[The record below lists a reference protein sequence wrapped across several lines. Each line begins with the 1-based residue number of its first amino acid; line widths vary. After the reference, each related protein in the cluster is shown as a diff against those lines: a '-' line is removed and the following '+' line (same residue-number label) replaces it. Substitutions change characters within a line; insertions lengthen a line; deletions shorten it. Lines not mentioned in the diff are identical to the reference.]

1 MAFSRQPVEI
11 LDRIAAAVDSI
22 PDLGNL
28 SAVSKQLHSVVA
40 PRHIPYRIIKAPLLS
55 PEWKELVENIS
66 LAENVRA
73 LEVQSAEIGYNRRSV
88 DPEIVP
94 SAFPSRQLASDSA
107 TSSGHQHDDH
117 HDPESDDAEFAESSD
132 EDDDDDDS
140 DLLSRIAAQN
150 AIKNA
155 QDLAAE
161 RIFISALK
169 NMSRL
174 TSFTWSRTPPL
185 VDPQNEDD
193 IWATLAKH
201 CPDLR
206 ELSVLDAEKPHN
218 PHVDETD
225 DPTYQHPT
233 RNPSVSIPSSTAS

>member
-55 PEWKELVENIS
+55 SEWKVLVENIS
-66 LAENVRA
+66 LAENVRT
-73 LEVQSAEIGYNRRSV
+73 LEVQSAEIGYNRSSV
-88 DPEIVP
+88 DTETVP
-94 SAFPSRQLASDSA
+94 SSFPQLASDSTTA
-107 TSSGHQHDDH
+107 HQHDH
-117 HDPESDDAEFAESSD
+117 HDVESDGADPAESSD
-132 EDDDDDDS
+132 EDDDSDD
-140 DLLSRIAAQN
+140 LTSRIAAQN
-150 AIKNA
+150 AAKNA

-185 VDPQNEDD
+185 VDPKNEDD
-193 IWATLAKH
+193 IWVTLAKH

-218 PHVDETD
+218 PYVDETD
-225 DPTYQHPT
+225 DPAYQHPA
-233 RNPSVSIPSSTAS
+233 RNPSVSIPSSTASLF